1 MFIII
6 LAVQRK
12 DRNKLQLRFDKTD
25 RKLGK
30 TLDEKFIVGTVLID
44 ICKVFYCIPRKVLI
58 AYLNARDLI
67 QKTLMFVYS
76 CRKPNVKVNEVL
88 TFLPHSKLALKD
100 HSSKFCKK
108 ASINSSAIC
117 SLQNIWLRKE
127 NKL

>member
-1 MFIII
+1 MYSAKGSDSIP
-6 LAVQRK
+6 K
-12 DRNKLQLRFDKTD
+12 
-25 RKLGK
+25 
-30 TLDEKFIVGTVLID
+30 
-44 ICKVFYCIPRKVLI
+44 CKR
-58 AYLNARDLI
+58 LI

-76 CRKPNVKVNEVL
+76 YRKPNVKINEVL
-88 TFLPHSKLALKD
+88 TFLPHSKLALND